1 MTVGDYHGPLRDL
14 APLLGPLAVI
24 EAIRTRPVVPVAFA
38 HAKIVHVVAG
48 RSRIR
53 TPAGERTLTAGDVM
67 VLGRGVWCEAV
78 PSPEVRTWTIYLD
91 QEFMVRHMLWALPAE
106 PERVLPGLHPAEWD
120 GHALFFRPGGEMLAR
135 LEPLWR
141 RMSVLPHR
149 GGPDAAAG
157 LMALFARAVELTIP
171 ALLTDPCAPIPIT
184 SRVVSRLSDAPVVPE
199 AERAAALLREDLSR
213 AWTVGELA
221 QAVALSKSQLTRRFS
236 EGYGIPPMRWLIEA
250 RTTEF
255 ARLIEEAA
263 LPVDAAARQVGW
275 ADRRVAAAW
284 FRRRFGVSPT
294 RFRRQPA
301 PACAGEAPCVL
312 CLNGQCV
319 RAIS

>member
-1 MTVGDYHGPLRDL
+1 M
-14 APLLGPLAVI
+14 LGPLAVI
-24 EAIRTRPVVPVAFA
+24 ESVRTRPVAPVAFA
-38 HAKIVHVVAG
+38 HAKIVHVMAG
-48 RSRIR
+48 RSRVR
-53 TPAGERTLTAGDVM
+53 TPAGERLLTAGDVM

-78 PSPEVRTWTIYLD
+78 PSPRVRAWTIYLD
-91 QEFMVRHMLWALPAE
+91 QEFMVRHMTWALPAE

-120 GHALFFRPGGEMLAR
+120 GGAVFFRPGEEMLTR

-157 LMALFARAVELTIP
+157 LMALFAQAVELTVP
-171 ALLTDPCAPIPIT
+171 ALLTVPSGPVPII
-184 SRVVSRLSDAPVVPE
+184 SHAVSRLSQVPVVPE
-199 AERAAALLREDLSR
+199 AERAAALLRADLSR

-221 QAVALSKSQLTRRFS
+221 RAVALSTSQLTRRFC
-236 EGYGIPPMRWLIEA
+236 EGYGVPPMRWLIEA

-255 ARLIEEAA
+255 ARLIEETA
-263 LPVDAAARQVGW
+263 LPVDAVARQVGW

-294 RFRRQPA
+294 RFRRHPA
-301 PACAGEAPCVL
+301 PVCAGESPCVL
-312 CLNGQCV
+312 CRNGQCV
-319 RAIS
+319 RVVS